1 MRSREAKRHA
11 FLDLV
16 SLLGDFEGVV
26 DTVLV
31 EGLRDVAA
39 LRGLGFLGRVEMCS
53 KVGVSDGDLVEG
65 LARSA
70 GIVVI
75 LTDFDEAGRLLNRRL
90 SRLLERRGVRVER
103 HLRRTVGRLMAILG
117 VYAVEALDDVGKELQ
132 WAGL

>member
-16 SLLGDFEGVV
+16 SLLGDFTGVA
-26 DTVLV
+26 DAVLV

-39 LRGLGFLGRVEMCS
+39 LRDLGFLGRVEMCS
-53 KVGVSDGDLVEG
+53 KVGVSDGDLVEN

-70 GIVVI
+70 GTVVI
-75 LTDFDEAGRLLNRRL
+75 LTDFDEAGRRLNRRI
-90 SRLLERRGVRVER
+90 SRLLERRGVRVETR
-103 HLRRTVGRLMAILG
+103 LRRAVGRLMAVLG

-132 WAGL
+132 EPDL